1 MVCGREETN
10 SASRGEEHWFA
21 AEGEET

>member
-10 SASRGEEHWFA
+10 SASRGEEYWFA
-21 AEGEET
+21 AEGEKT

>member
-10 SASRGEEHWFA
+10 SASREEEHWFA